1 MIFRLLSRF
10 DSAAGFEVTL
20 ALVVTNSRP
29 PISIVG
35 RVKKRG
41 KLVSP
46 ETVVPQR
53 DVLTDEQVVA
63 RILAGNTA
71 LFEVIMRRHNQRL
84 YRTVRAILGGDDEAE
99 DAMQDA
105 YIQAYRNL
113 GQFEGRSSLAT
124 WLTRIAVNQCLSRLR
139 KHRHI
144 YPIDAELEKKMIEKI
159 DDARPGP
166 EKQMLSGEVRRVL
179 ELAIEQMPARYR
191 SVLVLRDV
199 EGLST
204 AEAAEALGMSV
215 EAVKV
220 NLHRARTY
228 LRKALK
234 QKGGETLNDLFAFED
249 PRCNRV
255 VANVMA
261 IISTL

>member
-1 MIFRLLSRF
+1 
-10 DSAAGFEVTL
+10 
-20 ALVVTNSRP
+20 
-29 PISIVG
+29 
-35 RVKKRG
+35 
-41 KLVSP
+41 VSP
-46 ETVVPQR
+46 ETVVPHQQR
-53 DVLTDEQVVA
+53 DVLSDEEVVT
-63 RILAGNTA
+63 RVLAGDAA

-105 YIQAYRNL
+105 YIQAYRHL

-139 KHRHI
+139 KQRHI
-144 YPIDAELEKKMIEKI
+144 YPIDTELEKKMIENI

-166 EKQMLSGEVRRVL
+166 EKQMLNREVRRVL

-191 SVLVLRDV
+191 SVLILRDV

-234 QKGGETLNDLFAFED
+234 QKGGETLSDLFAFED
-249 PRCNRV
+249 PRCNRI

-261 IISTL
+261 IINTL

>member
-1 MIFRLLSRF
+1 MKVQT
-10 DSAAGFEVTL
+10 A
-20 ALVVTNSRP
+20 
-29 PISIVG
+29 
-35 RVKKRG
+35 
-41 KLVSP
+41 VSYQ
-46 ETVVPQR
+46 QR
-53 DVLTDEQVVA
+53 DVLTDDEVVA
-63 RILAGNTA
+63 RVLAGETA

-84 YRTVRAILGGDDEAE
+84 YRTVRAILGGDADAE

-105 YIQAYRNL
+105 YVQAYRNL
-113 GQFEGRSSLAT
+113 AQFEGRSSLAT

-144 YPIDAELEKKMIEKI
+144 YPIDTELEMKMTEKM
-159 DDARPGP
+159 DDGRPGP
-166 EKQMLSGEVRRVL
+166 EKQMLNREVRHVL

-191 SVLVLRDV
+191 SVLILRDV

-204 AEAAEALGMSV
+204 AEAAESLGMSV

-220 NLHRARTY
+220 NLHRGRTY
-228 LRKALK
+228 LRKALE
-234 QKGGETLNDLFAFED
+234 QKGGETLSNVFAFEA

-261 IISTL
+261 IISAL

>member
-1 MIFRLLSRF
+1 MNVQT
-10 DSAAGFEVTL
+10 A
-20 ALVVTNSRP
+20 
-29 PISIVG
+29 
-35 RVKKRG
+35 
-41 KLVSP
+41 VSFQ
-46 ETVVPQR
+46 QR
-53 DVLTDEQVVA
+53 EVLTDDEVVA
-63 RILAGNTA
+63 RVLAGETA

-105 YIQAYRNL
+105 YVQAYRNL
-113 GQFEGRSSLAT
+113 AQFEGRSSLAT

-144 YPIDAELEKKMIEKI
+144 YPIDTELETKMTEKM
-159 DDARPGP
+159 DDGRPGP
-166 EKQMLSGEVRRVL
+166 EKQMLNREVRHVL

-191 SVLVLRDV
+191 SVLILRDV

-204 AEAAEALGMSV
+204 AEAAESLGMSV
-215 EAVKV
+215 DAVKV
-220 NLHRARTY
+220 NLHRGRTY
-228 LRKALK
+228 LRKALER
-234 QKGGETLNDLFAFED
+234 KGGETLSNVFAFEA

-261 IISTL
+261 VISSL

>member
-1 MIFRLLSRF
+1 M
-10 DSAAGFEVTL
+10 
-20 ALVVTNSRP
+20 
-29 PISIVG
+29 
-35 RVKKRG
+35 
-41 KLVSP
+41 SP
-46 ETVVPQR
+46 ETVVPHQQR
-53 DVLTDEQVVA
+53 DVLSDEEVVT
-63 RILAGNTA
+63 RVLAGDAA

-105 YIQAYRNL
+105 YIQAYRHL

-139 KHRHI
+139 KQRHI
-144 YPIDAELEKKMIEKI
+144 YPIDTELEKKMIENI

-166 EKQMLSGEVRRVL
+166 EKQMLNREVRRVL

-191 SVLVLRDV
+191 SVLILRDV

-234 QKGGETLNDLFAFED
+234 QKGGETLSDLFAFED
-249 PRCNRV
+249 PRCNRI

-261 IISTL
+261 IINTL

>member
-1 MIFRLLSRF
+1 V
-10 DSAAGFEVTL
+10 SAALYSLE
-20 ALVVTNSRP
+20 SE
-29 PISIVG
+29 
-35 RVKKRG
+35 KEG

-46 ETVVPQR
+46 ETVVPHQQR
-53 DVLTDEQVVA
+53 DVLSDEEVVT
-63 RILAGNTA
+63 RVLAGDAA

-105 YIQAYRNL
+105 YIQAYRHL

-139 KHRHI
+139 KQRHI
-144 YPIDAELEKKMIEKI
+144 YPIDTELEKKMIENI

-166 EKQMLSGEVRRVL
+166 EKQMLNREVRRVL

-191 SVLVLRDV
+191 SVLILRDV

-234 QKGGETLNDLFAFED
+234 QKGGETLSDLFAFED
-249 PRCNRV
+249 PRCNRI

-261 IISTL
+261 IINTL